1 MVSWSESES
10 TDGSAAQYNTTPDSP
25 LKIPATIDDPLF
37 EGAADDLMVMC
48 EHGNPGRKCV
58 AFEGISTGRWFIACA
73 IEGANNCGLVQWV
86 DEEWPD
92 HLQNALHKLWLMYE
106 HSQHD
111 NRMACL
117 EHSCT
122 VHNLTEQKRELQE
135 TYEKLV
141 EDVNNLLDSQ
151 DNLPEVNQM
160 NDDAEN
166 ITISVESSFAKDEQ
180 IKKWKAAH
188 DQLKLIH
195 VAQATV
201 IRNLKFKHLKEK
213 EKMSSDKRTLEICYA
228 DLKKEKDELKKE
240 KDQGDSCIAELMKEK
255 EKLTMEK
262 STLASCIVELKIAG
276 DSNKRKLHQIK
287 AICDED

>member
-1 MVSWSESES
+1 
-10 TDGSAAQYNTTPDSP
+10 
-25 LKIPATIDDPLF
+25 IPATIDDPLF
-37 EGAADDLMVMC
+37 ERAADDLMVMC

-58 AFEGISTGRWFIACA
+58 AFEGISTGRRFITYAT
-73 IEGANNCGLVQWV
+73 EGANDCGLVQWV

-92 HLQNALHKLWLMYE
+92 HLQNALHELWLMYE
-106 HSQHD
+106 DSQHN

-122 VHNLTEQKRELQE
+122 IHNLTPQKNKLQE

-151 DNLPEVNQM
+151 DNQPEVNHV
-160 NDDAEN
+160 NDAEN
-166 ITISVESSFAKDEQ
+166 ITISVESSMAKDAE
-180 IKKWKAAH
+180 IKKRKAAH

-201 IRNLKFKHLKEK
+201 IRNLKFNHLKEK

-228 DLKKEKDELKKE
+228 DLKKEKDDLKKE
-240 KDQGDSCIAELMKEK
+240 KDQVGGCIAELMKEK

-262 STLASCIVELKIAG
+262 STLASCIVELKTAG
-276 DSNKRKLHQIK
+276 DSNNRKLHEIK
-287 AICDED
+287 VICDED